1 MRNTPQECEPCSTS
15 LSPRIQSQ
23 WAEQMEDFLRR
34 IIHTSTERK
43 AVRHFFLQKNR
54 PPRHPRTNMRR
65 FCALRVTKPRSSRRN
80 YTLKEPHL
88 GVEGGGD
95 LLLYVIGTDR
105 AISIDAMCT
114 GFRSHRHGDSTN
126 IGSDRDRQPHI
137 QEAARFSA
145 LGRHLSRF
153 LSVVKLKNSVA
164 WIAILN
170 SLY

>member
-1 MRNTPQECEPCSTS
+1 MGGTNGRFLKADNTHFYGEEGCTLFFFAKKSTS
-15 LSPRIQSQ
+15 QASPNQYAQILRSPGNKAPVKQ
-23 WAEQMEDFLRR
+23 AELHAKGAAFR
-34 IIHTSTERK
+34 
-43 AVRHFFLQKNR
+43 
-54 PPRHPRTNMRR
+54 
-65 FCALRVTKPRSSRRN
+65 SRRRR
-80 YTLKEPHL
+80 
-88 GVEGGGD
+88 D